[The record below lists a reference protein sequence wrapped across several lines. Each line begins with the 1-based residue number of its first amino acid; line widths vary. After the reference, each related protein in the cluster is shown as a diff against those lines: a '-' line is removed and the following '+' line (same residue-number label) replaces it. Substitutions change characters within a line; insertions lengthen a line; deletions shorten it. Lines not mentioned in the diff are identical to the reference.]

1 MRVLLVE
8 DEIKMAGLIARG
20 LRESGHA
27 VDIASC
33 GEDALW
39 MAPSHTYNALVLDV
53 MLPGIDGFETCAR
66 LRRSG
71 VWAPVLML
79 TARDAVTDRVA
90 GLDAGADDYLRK
102 PFAFAEL
109 LARLRSLGRRSWGER
124 PAMLE
129 AGDLRLDPAARQVW
143 RGETEVALSAKET
156 ALLEALMRRP
166 DEVLSR
172 LQLLEYGWDFSY
184 DNRSNV
190 IDVYIRRMREKID
203 RPFGRN
209 ALETV
214 RGAGYRLRGDGG

>member
-1 MRVLLVE
+1 
-8 DEIKMAGLIARG
+8 
-20 LRESGHA
+20 
-27 VDIASC
+27 
-33 GEDALW
+33 
-39 MAPSHTYNALVLDV
+39 
-53 MLPGIDGFETCAR
+53 MLQ
-66 LRRSG
+66 
-71 VWAPVLML
+71 
-79 TARDAVTDRVA
+79 
-90 GLDAGADDYLRK
+90 
-102 PFAFAEL
+102 
-109 LARLRSLGRRSWGER
+109 
-124 PAMLE
+124 

-143 RGETEVALSAKET
+143 RGETEIRLSAKEV

-172 LQLLEYGWDFSY
+172 LALLEYGWDFSY